1 MPLMAIRWWRPR
13 VTREDTGHA
22 LADAE
27 RNPYLAARSEFQ
39 SVFGDLAKGKR
50 NWQLVALA
58 LLGLLAFV
66 LAAYVNLAS
75 GARVVPYLVQVDK
88 LGQVA
93 SVGRADRLAAP
104 EPRLVAAQ
112 LAEFIRDVRT
122 VLPALAA
129 RAQAELLERG
139 YAFVD
144 QRAAGVLNQYFADP
158 AHDPRVLGAELSRE
172 VTVTSVLPIPQSSTW
187 SIRWTETTYPLSPG
201 AVPTTSSWD
210 AYLTVRLVTP
220 TTSDVID
227 RNPLGIYITAVAWS
241 ELAERQGALP

>member
-1 MPLMAIRWWRPR
+1 MRFRWWRR
-13 VTREDTGHA
+13 TRREGEA
-22 LADAE
+22 GAAADAE
-27 RNPYLAARSEFQ
+27 PNPYLAARNEFQ
-39 SVFGDLAKGKR
+39 SAFGDLAKGKR
-50 NWQLVALA
+50 NWQLVAVAFLA
-58 LLGLLAFV
+58 LLAFV
-66 LAAYVNLAS
+66 LAAYVDLAS

-129 RAQAELLERG
+129 RAQSQLLERG

-158 AHDPRVLGAELSRE
+158 AHDPRVLGTELSRE

-187 SIRWTETTYPLSPG
+187 SIRWTETTYPVAPG
-201 AVPTTSSWD
+201 GVSTTSSWD
-210 AYLTVRLVTP
+210 AYLTVRLVPP
-220 TTSDVID
+220 TTADAID
-227 RNPLGIYITAVAWS
+227 RNPLGVYITALAWS
-241 ELAERQGALP
+241 ELGERQGGLP